1 MSDDM
6 EFRLASNSKSNLVCI
21 RAMTWKVTDIKLK
34 TTELIDV
41 IVTGF
46 LEKKEELSIN
56 LTVF

>member
-1 MSDDM
+1 MNDDM

-34 TTELIDV
+34 ITELIDV

-56 LTVF
+56 LAVF